1 MGFRYGGLWDTLAL
15 GVDEDE
21 KDRTSLKSRNM
32 VVFFLLLKY
41 LFMTYIM
48 HGYILHNYMCVNVY
62 TCMWADLHTCAKTR
76 NVHLASFFTLLLFF
90 WLSFSLN
97 LKLFLYQVS
106 WESEIPNPAFLFP
119 HRPEV
124 RSLCPTCG
132 LLQGCLYTNTIPHN
146 CLVRVLNIWAIS
158 QPQQHSFPD
167 SSLGCLNDSVGS
179 KFIFR

>member
-62 TCMWADLHTCAKTR
+62 TCM
-76 NVHLASFFTLLLFF
+76 
-90 WLSFSLN
+90 
-97 LKLFLYQVS
+97 
-106 WESEIPNPAFLFP
+106 
-119 HRPEV
+119 
-124 RSLCPTCG
+124 
-132 LLQGCLYTNTIPHN
+132 
-146 CLVRVLNIWAIS
+146 
-158 QPQQHSFPD
+158 
-167 SSLGCLNDSVGS
+167 
-179 KFIFR
+179 